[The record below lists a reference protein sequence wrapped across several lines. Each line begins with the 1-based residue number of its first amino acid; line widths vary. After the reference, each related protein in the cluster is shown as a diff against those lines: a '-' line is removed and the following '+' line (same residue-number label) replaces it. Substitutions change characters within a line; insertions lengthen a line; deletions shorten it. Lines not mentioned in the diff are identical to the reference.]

1 MLQEF
6 GWLRRLAVVVMTVMA
21 LGCAK
26 SDPPPN
32 VAKAKADAFY
42 QALQQENFDEALN
55 YCSPK
60 RTEAEWLGILEHARE
75 KLGTVTTVEFKRQ
88 EVNTTLRGRFFIF
101 EYQVKYSGGTQ
112 AAETLTLFHKV
123 DEEGTY
129 IVSYKIS
136 ADGYSSI

>member
-1 MLQEF
+1 M
-6 GWLRRLAVVVMTVMA
+6 LRRYGLSGPLFVVLFVMVT

-42 QALQQENFDEALN
+42 EALQQQKWDEALS

-60 RTEAEWLGILEHARE
+60 RTQEEWRGILEHARNR
-75 KLGTVTTVEFKRQ
+75 LGTVTAVQFKRQ

-101 EYQVKYSGGTQ
+101 EYQVEYSGGVQ

-129 IVSYKIS
+129 IVSYKIA

>member
-1 MLQEF
+1 MLQRVGLLSCF
-6 GWLRRLAVVVMTVMA
+6 VLLAAVLMG

-26 SDPPPN
+26 SDPPADF
-32 VAKAKADAFY
+32 AKAKADKFY
-42 QALQQENFDEALN
+42 EALQQQNVDEALT

-60 RTEAEWLGILEHARE
+60 RTKDEWRSVLEHARN
-75 KLGTVTTVEFKRQ
+75 KLGTVTSFQFKRQ

-101 EYQVKYSGGTQ
+101 EYQVEYSGGKR

-136 ADGYSSI
+136 AEGYSSI